1 MKTREFFIGPMS
13 KNVVDA
19 VLLHNESSSNKI
31 GFIPSRR
38 QIDYN
43 SGYVNNWTTE
53 TFSEY
58 VGDKAVIQRDHGGVG
73 QGHKYDSGMRSFIHD
88 AYFFDVVHIDPWKH
102 VPYFETA
109 IRRTIQCMHLLYL
122 NNPSVKFEIGTE
134 EAIFPYSTEQ
144 LHEILVTIQNNI
156 PEEIF
161 NNIEYAV
168 VQSGVGLDLGSQKNT
183 GIFSSQ
189 KLSEMIEVC
198 KIFGVKSKEHNG
210 DYLSSEEIKQRFDCG
225 LDALNIAPEFGQI
238 ETLCYLETI
247 QDIEEWYKI
256 CYESKR
262 WEKWVPKGFIPEQN
276 KEELIKICGHYVL
289 SHPDFLKIK
298 PDIDHIIQDRLAAR
312 IKELFE

>member
-122 NNPSVKFEIGTE
+122 NNPIYF
-134 EAIFPYSTEQ
+134 
-144 LHEILVTIQNNI
+144 ILKNLIYY
-156 PEEIF
+156 
-161 NNIEYAV
+161 EYYFV
-168 VQSGVGLDLGSQKNT
+168 
-183 GIFSSQ
+183 
-189 KLSEMIEVC
+189 
-198 KIFGVKSKEHNG
+198 
-210 DYLSSEEIKQRFDCG
+210 
-225 LDALNIAPEFGQI
+225 
-238 ETLCYLETI
+238 
-247 QDIEEWYKI
+247 
-256 CYESKR
+256 
-262 WEKWVPKGFIPEQN
+262 
-276 KEELIKICGHYVL
+276 
-289 SHPDFLKIK
+289 
-298 PDIDHIIQDRLAAR
+298 
-312 IKELFE
+312 